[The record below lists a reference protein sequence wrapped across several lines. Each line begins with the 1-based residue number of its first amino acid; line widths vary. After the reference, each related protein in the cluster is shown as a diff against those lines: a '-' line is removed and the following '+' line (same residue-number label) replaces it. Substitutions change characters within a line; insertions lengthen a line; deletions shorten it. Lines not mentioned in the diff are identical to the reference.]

1 MRKGIIIYFGV
12 FLLAQVAFS
21 QNRLG
26 GLLADAEEL
35 VQDWRYEEAEKV
47 VREIES
53 LAYQEKNSIVKFQ
66 AESFLAKHYFYLGD
80 YKNGYNWAKE
90 ARELGI
96 KGDKDF
102 EEFYSRLGYLAELFS
117 SAKQETSIHF
127 RIKWVNPKD
136 EVLVEPGL
144 EVLEKAYQALTRDF
158 NFYPEGEKILV
169 EIYPGVSELGVAVG
183 LGEQMLRDSGTIAVC
198 KYRRIMMVS
207 PRALAFG
214 YDYLTTLSH
223 ELVHFF
229 IYARNGDTVALWLHE
244 GLAKSME
251 SSYLGKTGE
260 LGLISQSFLVSAI
273 KNNELITFEQMS
285 PTFAKFKSPKQG
297 QLAFAEVCTMV
308 EYIKEKCGRHSW
320 IEILDLSR
328 QKKNDKQILEGVCG
342 ESFSELWEGW
352 KSWVLSKNW
361 QEIPGAMVLK
371 MEFKEQS
378 GEVKEDEEI
387 ETGRAGEY
395 ARLGD
400 LLRDR
405 GEYQASAVEY
415 KKALSYDPYHP
426 KLLNKLGLALLLSG
440 DYKSSI
446 ETFIKLTKFYPTYST
461 GFVNLGLAYL
471 SAGEEEKA
479 IWAFEKTLELNPFNP
494 TPYRKLIEIYLK
506 NGKTRPAE
514 KMKEKLEIIK
524 G

>member
-1 MRKGIIIYFGV
+1 
-12 FLLAQVAFS
+12 
-21 QNRLG
+21 
-26 GLLADAEEL
+26 
-35 VQDWRYEEAEKV
+35 
-47 VREIES
+47 
-53 LAYQEKNSIVKFQ
+53 
-66 AESFLAKHYFYLGD
+66 
-80 YKNGYNWAKE
+80 
-90 ARELGI
+90 
-96 KGDKDF
+96 
-102 EEFYSRLGYLAELFS
+102 
-117 SAKQETSIHF
+117 
-127 RIKWVNPKD
+127 
-136 EVLVEPGL
+136 
-144 EVLEKAYQALTRDF
+144 
-158 NFYPEGEKILV
+158 
-169 EIYPGVSELGVAVG
+169 
-183 LGEQMLRDSGTIAVC
+183 
-198 KYRRIMMVS
+198 MVS

-244 GLAKSME
+244 GLAKYME
-251 SSYLGKTGE
+251 TAYLGKTGE

-285 PTFAKFKSPKQG
+285 PTFAKFKTPKQG

-308 EYIKEKCGRHSW
+308 GYIRERCGEDSW

-328 QKKNDKQILEGVCG
+328 QKKSDKLVVEEVCG
-342 ESFSELWEGW
+342 ESFSALWEGW

-361 QEIPGAMVLK
+361 KELPGAMVLK

-378 GEVKEDEEI
+378 GEVKDDEVLES
-387 ETGRAGEY
+387 GKAGEY

-446 ETFIKLTKFYPTYST
+446 ETFSKLIKFHPTYST

-471 SAGEEEKA
+471 GAGKEEEA
-479 IWAFEKTLELNPFNP
+479 IGAFERALELNPFNP
-494 TPYRKLIEIYLK
+494 TSYQKLIEIYFK
-506 NGKTRPAE
+506 NGENGSAE
-514 KMKEKLEIIK
+514 KMKERLEIIK